1 MESTAKQTNKQ
12 NVIPNAYFIQKYFHK
27 LALLLILRELI
38 GIYTVKTLLH
48 KALLIMAMWGG
59 ETLCVSDTNHMVH
72 IKKNLLN
79 IFLSI
84 HVSIPVPKE
93 KR

>member
-1 MESTAKQTNKQ
+1 MLWGEHHALITTCGEYCKTNKQ
-12 NVIPNAYFIQKYFHK
+12 TKNVIPNAYFIQNYFHK

-48 KALLIMAMWGG
+48 RALLIMAMWGG

-72 IKKNLLN
+72 IKKK
-79 IFLSI
+79 
-84 HVSIPVPKE
+84 P
-93 KR
+93 